1 MAKLLYIQCSPR
13 GQRSKSIQVA
23 DAFVEA
29 YKARNPKDTVEV
41 LNLFEFPL
49 PAFDG
54 PVVQGKYNIMHGK
67 PHTAQE
73 KKAWDEV
80 VGIIDHF
87 KSADKYVF
95 AIPMWNF
102 GIPYRLKQYIDI
114 IVQPT
119 YTFAVSE
126 AGYEGLVKGKPALV
140 VLARGGA
147 YSGPAEGYDQQKRYL
162 DQILNFIGCTRIEHM
177 LVEPTLNST
186 PEAVEAMVEERK
198 QEVRR
203 LVDAF

>member
-13 GQRSKSIQVA
+13 GPRSKSIQVA

-29 YKARNPKDTVEV
+29 YKTRNPKDTVEV
-41 LNLFEFPL
+41 LNLFEASL
-49 PAFDG
+49 PVFDG

-95 AIPMWNF
+95 AVPMWNF

-119 YTFAVSE
+119 YTFAVS
-126 AGYEGLVKGKPALV
+126 ATGYEGLVKGKPALV

-162 DQILNFIGCTRIEHM
+162 DQVLNFIGFTRIEHI
-177 LVEPTLNST
+177 LVEPTLHGT
-186 PEAVEAMVEERK
+186 PEAIEALVEERK
-198 QEVRR
+198 LEARQM
-203 LVDAF
+203 VDSF